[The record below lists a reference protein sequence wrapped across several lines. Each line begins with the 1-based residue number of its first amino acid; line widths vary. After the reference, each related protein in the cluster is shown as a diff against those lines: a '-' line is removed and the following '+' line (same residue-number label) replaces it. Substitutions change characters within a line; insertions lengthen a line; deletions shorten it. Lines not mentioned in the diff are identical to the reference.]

1 MVKEMEVSVETQR
14 PSVGVVTVV
23 DLDLGLNDE
32 FRVQNVKT
40 LIMKIMLY
48 KPRDTKAHSSL

>member
-1 MVKEMEVSVETQR
+1 MEVSVETQR

>member
-1 MVKEMEVSVETQR
+1 LVETQR
-14 PSVGVVTVV
+14 PSVDVVVVV
-23 DLDLGLNDE
+23 DLNLGLNDE

-40 LIMKIMLY
+40 LIMKIVLY

>member
-1 MVKEMEVSVETQR
+1 LVKEMEVLVETQR
-14 PSVGVVTVV
+14 PSVDVVVVV
-23 DLDLGLNDE
+23 DLNLGLNDE

-40 LIMKIMLY
+40 LIMKIVLY